1 MRYIDY
7 VQLNYKPAKQ
17 DLICEFYVEP
27 AGISMKETAGAVAS
41 ESSVGTWTEVTEAP
55 PRINKLA
62 AKVFSIKGPYVK
74 VAYPVELFEPGNMPQ
89 ILSSIAGN
97 IFGMKAVRNLKLLDI
112 HFPEKIVKSFKGPQ
126 IGLEEIRKML
136 GIKNR
141 PLVGTIV
148 KPKVGLNSKE
158 HARVAY
164 DAWRGGL
171 NLVKFD
177 ENLTNQSFNRFETNV
192 RETLKMLEKAEK
204 ETGERK
210 VYAANV
216 TAETN
221 EMIRRAKLVKKLGGN
236 CIMIDI
242 ITAGWSAL
250 QTLRNENLGL
260 IIHSHRAGYAA
271 LSRNPKHGISMLVI
285 AKIARLIGTSQIHTG
300 TANVGKMES
309 GEEETEKINSFL
321 RSKWFNI
328 KPVFPIAS
336 GGLHPGSIPKLVK
349 ILGKDII
356 CQFGGGCHGHPGGTY
371 YGAKAI
377 RQAAEAVTKG
387 ISLKKYAKKH
397 KELDMALA
405 KWKS

>member
-1 MRYIDY
+1 MRYVDY
-7 VQLNYKPAKQ
+7 VQLRYKPKKS

-27 AGISMKETAGAVAS
+27 SGVSMKEASGAVAS
-41 ESSVGTWTEVTEAP
+41 ESSIGTWTDVTEAP

-62 AKVFSIKGPYVK
+62 AKVFSIKGNYIK
-74 VAYPVELFEPGNMPQ
+74 IAYPAELFEPGNMPQ

-97 IFGMKAVRNLKLLDI
+97 IFGMKAVKNLKLLDI
-112 HFPEKIVKSFKGPQ
+112 YFPERIVKSFSGPQ
-126 IGLEEIRKML
+126 IGLKDIRKML

-158 HARVAY
+158 HAKVAY
-164 DAWRGGL
+164 NAWRGGL
-171 NLVKFD
+171 DLVKFD
-177 ENLTNQSFNRFETNV
+177 ENLTNQSFNRFETNI
-192 RETLKMLEKAEK
+192 RETLKMLKKAEK
-204 ETGERK
+204 ETGEK
-210 VYAANV
+210 KIYAANV

-321 RSKWFNI
+321 KSKWFNI
-328 KPVFPIAS
+328 KPIFPIAS
-336 GGLHPGSIPKLVK
+336 GGLHPGSIPKLIK
-349 ILGKDII
+349 ILGKDLII
-356 CQFGGGCHGHPGGTY
+356 QMGGGCHGHPSGTFS
-371 YGAKAI
+371 GAKAI
-377 RQAAEAVTKG
+377 KQALEATIKG
-387 ISLKKYAKKH
+387 ISLKEAAKKS
-397 KELDMALA
+397 KELDMALVQ
-405 KWKS
+405 WKA